1 MSKEITQAIIT
12 LLAVVNPAVS
22 GMIHLQL
29 VKDESKK
36 VKIREATKSSIE
48 ILVILIVVSLI
59 GESILRAFGISMESF
74 RLVGGI
80 VIAYIGFT
88 MLAGKMQK
96 TEAETS
102 LNDGGKIDNRPLV
115 MFAASPGT
123 IATVVT
129 LSVMDSGSGISIQ
142 TLIAIGA
149 CMLITYIVLILMSL
163 APPKKSSGPSF
174 VSQFMGLILIAMG
187 VQFILESYKAFMF
200 PG

>member
-1 MSKEITQAIIT
+1 MSKEIAQSIIT
-12 LLAVVNPAVS
+12 ILAVVNPAVS

-36 VKIREATKSSIE
+36 TRIREATKSSIE
-48 ILVILIVVSLI
+48 ILVILIIVSLI
-59 GESILRAFGISMESF
+59 GETILRAFGISMESF
-74 RLVGGI
+74 RIVGGV

-96 TEAETS
+96 TEADTS
-102 LNDGGKIDNRPLV
+102 VSSSGKIDNRPLV

-123 IATVVT
+123 IATVIT
-129 LSVMDSGSGISIQ
+129 LSVMDSDSGISVL
-142 TLIAIGA
+142 TLFAIGA

-163 APPKKSSGPSF
+163 APPKKNSGPTF
-174 VSQFMGLILIAMG
+174 ASQFMGLILIAMG
-187 VQFILESYKAFMF
+187 LQFVLESYKAFMF